1 MYIYCISY
9 KKNGISLY
17 LASLVLHDN
26 WKLLYFKIEKYV
38 LRNVIISSWISIIYS
53 KMPIMVINNE
63 KITSIIFIFF
73 YDVIDL
79 ESCWIQFL
87 FKTCWWCISFNKI
100 FENISCIQHFLKSI
114 SKKVIYLFIF
124 LSPIFSMSNKY
135 YGSKWLIDGSDKQVI
150 NFK

>member
-1 MYIYCISY
+1 MYVYCISY
-9 KKNGISLY
+9 KKNGTSLY

-38 LRNVIISSWISIIYS
+38 LRNVIISSWISIIHS

-87 FKTCWWCISFNKI
+87 FKTCWWYISFNYI

-114 SKKVIYLFIF
+114 SKNVIYLFIF
-124 LSPIFSMSNKY
+124 FIPNFLY
-135 YGSKWLIDGSDKQVI
+135 VKQILWIKMVDWWI
-150 NFK
+150 W